1 MVVEND
7 ILADSRLEG
16 LAGNVNVC
24 SYLSAN
30 AADFVLLK
38 VNKKLDARQARLL
51 SPLAPSAGQ
60 TAAIPAALRGL
71 SKGSALKK
79 ADPLGM
85 RFGLQST

>member
-38 VNKKLDARQARLL
+38 VNKKLDARQARQAAY
-51 SPLAPSAGQ
+51 SAPSRRVQAK
-60 TAAIPAALRGL
+60 PPPFRRR
-71 SKGSALKK
+71 SV
-79 ADPLGM
+79 D
-85 RFGLQST
+85 

>member
-38 VNKKLDARQARLL
+38 VNKKLVARQARRQPTQPPRAECRPNRRH
-51 SPLAPSAGQ
+51 SGGAPWIERGFSA
-60 TAAIPAALRGL
+60 
-71 SKGSALKK
+71 
-79 ADPLGM
+79 
-85 RFGLQST
+85 